1 MQERRFY
8 RVMNYET
15 AVQSLLA
22 RQSIRKKSSL
32 DNVRAV
38 LERLGNPHRALRCV
52 HVTGTNGKGSV
63 ATLLAETLSLSG
75 YRTALYTSPHLVDM
89 RERMCID
96 GAPISKEDFA
106 AAVGAVVRVEKEPL
120 MFFEAMTCAAFLYFA
135 GRGVDCAVIEVGIG
149 GRLDTTN
156 VIENPIVSIITSVAL
171 DHALLLGPDVESIA
185 AEKSGIIKP
194 GRPCVCG
201 PLPEAARRV
210 VCAAALKAGSSIRY
224 VERDDAFP
232 VVSLDWENGYQEIRT
247 PSGMGRLHL
256 MGAHQ
261 TLNAAVVRAALEE
274 VRKELPHVSDGA
286 FHKAMEK
293 VRVPGRF
300 QTVRAGASLVILDG
314 GHNPEAAQTLSL
326 TLSSSPYA
334 GEGLCVLLG
343 VLRDKDYRA
352 IVTALT
358 PHLGKVIVTAPAS
371 PRALDPMLLGDM
383 VAEARPKADID
394 VYSDSSVAFES
405 ALRFPRVLVTGS
417 FYLVGE
423 MLEKLRSNVCP
434 L

>member
-1 MQERRFY
+1 
-8 RVMNYET
+8 MNYET
-15 AVQSLLA
+15 AVQSLLE
-22 RQSIRKKSSL
+22 RQRIKKKPSL

-38 LERLGNPHRALRCV
+38 LARLGNPHKALRCI

-89 RERMCID
+89 RERMRVD
-96 GAPISKEDFA
+96 GVSITREDFA
-106 AAVGAVVRVEKEPL
+106 EAVRAVAETEKEPL
-120 MFFEAMTCAAFLYFA
+120 TFFEAMTCAAFLYFA
-135 GRGVDCAVIEVGIG
+135 GKGVDCAVVEVGIG

-171 DHALLLGPDVESIA
+171 DHALLLGSDVESVA

-201 PLPEAARRV
+201 PLPEAARTIV
-210 VCAAALKAGSSIRY
+210 SAAADSAGASLRY
-224 VERDDAFP
+224 VERAEAFP
-232 VVSLDWENGYQEIRT
+232 VRSLDWDNGYQDIVT
-247 PSGMGRLHL
+247 PYGPGRLHL

-261 TLNAAVVRAALEE
+261 SLNAAVVCAALKE
-274 VRKELPHVSDGA
+274 VRKELSRVSDAA
-286 FHKAMEK
+286 FLGAMEK

-300 QTVRAGASLVILDG
+300 QTVRTGSSLVILDG
-314 GHNPEAAQTLSL
+314 GHNPEAAQSLASTLSA
-326 TLSSSPYA
+326 SPYS

-343 VLRDKDYRA
+343 VLQDKDYRS
-352 IVTALT
+352 IVAALA
-358 PHLGKVIVTAPAS
+358 PHLGKVIVTAPVS
-371 PRALDPMLLGDM
+371 PRALDPMLLGDI
-383 VAEARPKADID
+383 VAEVSPMADID
-394 VYSDSSVAFES
+394 VYSDPSVALKS

-423 MLEKLRSNVCP
+423 MLENLKANVC
-434 L
+434 LL